1 MGFLRPRDNS
11 KSLEVLSTRFYVSH
25 VSYHTS
31 QVTRAQM
38 CYVTNSDLF
47 NTQRPLIVTSGS
59 MRKYRL
65 NYKEPAL

>member
-1 MGFLRPRDNS
+1 MGLLRLRGKR
-11 KSLEVLSTRFYVSH
+11 KSLEELSSRVYVSH
-25 VSYHTS
+25 VSYHTCEMA
-31 QVTRAQM
+31 RAQ

-47 NTQRPLIVTSGS
+47 NTQRPLIDPFGS